1 MPILIIIILIGFSEG
16 ASPWRTFLSA
26 SFALWNRP
34 VMPLGTEP
42 ASSDCGAVT
51 ATFETS
57 DKEDRGHL
65 TSSYCS
71 TASNGFAPDRQVPAT
86 VSEAVSLFLFQALK
100 SGVHTHPLAFTRL
113 SMKRMKEAHT
123 SPYRPVCRFTD
134 GCRPGP
140 RCRGKT
146 FLAGSI

>member
-57 DKEDRGHL
+57 DKEDRGIL
-65 TSSYCS
+65 TPSYCS
-71 TASNGFAPDRQVPAT
+71 TASNGFAPDRQVI
-86 VSEAVSLFLFQALK
+86 K
-100 SGVHTHPLAFTRL
+100 SGVHTPPRAITRL
-113 SMKRMKEAHT
+113 SMKRMKEAHI
-123 SPYRPVCRFTD
+123 SPCRPVCRFTD
-134 GCRPGP
+134 GSPPGP